1 MYSQISVSVH
11 SDQQIR
17 CRSTKEKMD
26 RPTPTKTEHAWL
38 ACTLLLLLLIA
49 ISRPSRSLANG
60 TWLRFTPTM
69 QLPTLKLSS

>member
-1 MYSQISVSVH
+1 
-11 SDQQIR
+11 
-17 CRSTKEKMD
+17 MD